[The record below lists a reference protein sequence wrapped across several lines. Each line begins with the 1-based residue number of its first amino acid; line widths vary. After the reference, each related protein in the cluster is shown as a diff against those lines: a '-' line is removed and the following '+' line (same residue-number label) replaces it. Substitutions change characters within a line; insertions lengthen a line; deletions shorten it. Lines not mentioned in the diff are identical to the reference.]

1 MTTNVFDAPTARTR
15 QTIYDDTD
23 SRLERQCP
31 LDNGRHV
38 CNDYAEHIDFGDFEK
53 LPLEIVQI
61 ILAKLDLRTLTD
73 IRRVNKRA
81 MQIVDW
87 VPEYKTIFKQA
98 PNILRTI
105 LSVETGSFI
114 TCESLHRKLS
124 QENCRKCDRVAA
136 YFHILACK
144 RLCTRCLNRKR
155 LPFLVSREDYYPTPM
170 SETEFANLQCR
181 TEKFPYM
188 LTLPERASNPKR
200 LILVKLPEQSIAY
213 SKLHGWTF
221 YDKDE
226 SKANESNR
234 SSQVRPV
241 VSDKKLRES
250 LWMAQL
256 KYCDE
261 AVIRAPIIKPGA
273 ASAEWTFE
281 CDGCATLQFDSRPLG
296 SCPND
301 EYTEETYS
309 DHIKEHGDL
318 VLDGH
323 RYFHAKYLRKRR

>member
-1 MTTNVFDAPTARTR
+1 
-15 QTIYDDTD
+15 
-23 SRLERQCP
+23 
-31 LDNGRHV
+31 
-38 CNDYAEHIDFGDFEK
+38 
-53 LPLEIVQI
+53 
-61 ILAKLDLRTLTD
+61 
-73 IRRVNKRA
+73 

-105 LSVETGSFI
+105 LSIETGSFI

-124 QENCRKCDRVAA
+124 QKNCRKCNRVAA

-144 RLCTRCLNRKR
+144 RL
-155 LPFLVSREDYYPTPM
+155 S
-170 SETEFANLQCR
+170 
-181 TEKFPYM
+181 
-188 LTLPERASNPKR
+188 SNPKR

-213 SKLHGWTF
+213 SKLHGWIF
-221 YDKDE
+221 YDKNE

-256 KYCDE
+256 KCCDE

-281 CDGCATLQFDSRPLG
+281 CDGCATLLFDSRPLG

-323 RYFHAKYLRKRR
+323 RYFHAKYLRRRR